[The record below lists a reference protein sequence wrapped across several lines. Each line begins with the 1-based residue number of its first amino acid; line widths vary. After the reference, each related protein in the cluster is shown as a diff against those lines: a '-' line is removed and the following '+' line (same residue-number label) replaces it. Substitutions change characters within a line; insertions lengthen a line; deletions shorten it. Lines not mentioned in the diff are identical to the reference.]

1 MSNEERGAGFVR
13 NSDNLTIASLQ
24 RTGGRSVNRSFDGN
38 RSIRYRPRDKIRLI
52 IIRAEDLQSK

>member
-24 RTGGRSVNRSFDGN
+24 RTGGRSVNRSLDGN

-52 IIRAEDLQSK
+52 NMRAEDLKSK

>member
-24 RTGGRSVNRSFDGN
+24 RAGGRFVNRSLDGN

-52 IIRAEDLQSK
+52 NMRAEDLQSK